1 MKECWDYYT
10 YDIAYC
16 IFPKKHMKLSFPLL
30 CFLPKWSP
38 GWDML
43 NVVKTI
49 VEVYLHNRTDSWQGT
64 SWMQLNLFLTRQ
76 YFLFTKYAPI
86 PTTPYRWYYQSNKSL
101 RSMSGF
107 LLKTKLSSATSRW
120 SCTKYF
126 QLSGNKRDHIEFSY
140 LHCWK
145 YTFWKSASCFLCN
158 FNFKWTHRSSFLN
171 YLQGGW
177 LDLLQ

>member
-1 MKECWDYYT
+1 MKECWDYIT

-145 YTFWKSASCFLCN
+145 YTFWKSVNIHNICYVQEWSC
-158 FNFKWTHRSSFLN
+158 T
-171 YLQGGW
+171 
-177 LDLLQ
+177 